1 MEETCLQISKSSYFC
16 SIPNSYLYSGF
27 VVPTLDMFYICTVT
41 NEDSLEAHDDVAAS
55 YWLAVERLDEE
66 KFGLYSIRKAVR
78 LFKEKYLKT

>member
-1 MEETCLQISKSSYFC
+1 
-16 SIPNSYLYSGF
+16 
-27 VVPTLDMFYICTVT
+27 MFYICTVT